1 MGVKRIILLI
11 VLIFL
16 AAICNAQP
24 VDVHAVNSTAY
35 KTLNSSTAYLR
46 TDSLIS
52 LDSVIQPGIQKRF
65 EPLEHKA
72 VIFLG
77 YDPHYYWYRF
87 CISNKDSIAGNFVLL
102 LGGLGIRK
110 AELWKK
116 KNGQWNTAGIT
127 GYQYSMSERAYRY
140 VHPSFSLR
148 MEPAS
153 IDTFLVQI
161 DESHA
166 YKSVSFILVKATS
179 MQRLEHK
186 FYYLMGII
194 TGLLLLFSLFNLYLF
209 FTLKEKIH
217 LWYALYIFMM
227 LLFVI
232 KEEGIDPEFL
242 GLDSFAG
249 YRATSMLAVASLA
262 IGFLLQMVQSF
273 LINIRKSKMLFR
285 SMLYL
290 KWFLFLMAG
299 IQFAVFYSQPSN
311 TIENIVFYTTKEAG
325 LAAIP
330 LIIIA
335 CIYSFRL
342 GFKPALFL
350 FAGQL
355 LFLAGVVL
363 RNLFIGMDRHVFPPS
378 VFEVGLIV
386 EIIIISYGLMYR
398 YNQYKK
404 EKERLAVELQEQK
417 IRSTAAILNAQE
429 QEQKRIAA
437 DLHDELGGNLAAIK
451 MTMQSFH
458 LLPEQEVAINRLID
472 TASDNARHIA
482 HDLMPPEFETT
493 SLQVLLEKFYQ
504 RVNTEKKISFQFYDS
519 GYKHQFSKQEDLMI
533 YRIIMELTNNIVKH
547 SGATEA
553 TIQLV
558 YHEKLLTLMAEDN
571 GNGFGQSAEPGM
583 GPKNIYSRVSFLNG
597 TINTDSGKGG
607 TTTMIQIPFKEN
619 QWIQ

>member
-1 MGVKRIILLI
+1 MGMGKIILFI
-11 VLIFL
+11 VLIFQ

-24 VDVHAVNSTAY
+24 VDINALNSTDY
-35 KTLNSSTAYLR
+35 KTLNGLTDFLR
-46 TDSLIS
+46 ADSLIS
-52 LDSVIQPGIQKRF
+52 LDSVIQPRVQKKF
-65 EPLEHKA
+65 ERLENTG

-87 CISNKDSIAGNFVLL
+87 SLCNKGNTEASLVLL

-110 AELWKK
+110 AVLWKK
-116 KNGQWNTAGIT
+116 KNGQWNAAGIT
-127 GYQYSMSERAYRY
+127 GYQYPMSERAYRY
-140 VHPSFSLR
+140 VHPSFPLQ

-153 IDTFLVQI
+153 VDTFLVQI
-161 DESHA
+161 DESHS
-166 YKSVSFILVKATS
+166 YKSISFILVNAAT
-179 MQRLEHK
+179 MKILEHK
-186 FYYLMGII
+186 FYFLMGII

-209 FTLKEKIH
+209 FALKEKLH

-232 KEEGIDPEFL
+232 KDEGIDPEFL

-249 YRATSMLAVASLA
+249 YRMTSMLAVASLA
-262 IGFLLQMVQSF
+262 IGFLLQMVQS
-273 LINIRKSKMLFR
+273 LLTNIRKVTVLFK
-285 SMLYL
+285 SILYL

-299 IQFAVFYSQPSN
+299 IQFIVFYIQPSN
-311 TIENIVFYTTKEAG
+311 AIELIVFHTTKEAG

-330 LIIIA
+330 LIIVA
-335 CIYSFRL
+335 CIYSFRM
-342 GFKPALFL
+342 GFKPALYL
-350 FAGQL
+350 LAGQL
-355 LFLAGVVL
+355 LFLAGAVL
-363 RNLFIGMDRHVFPPS
+363 RSLFIGMDQHVFPPS

-386 EIIIISYGLMYR
+386 EIIFISFGLMLR

-404 EKERLAVELQEQK
+404 EKERLSIELQEQK
-417 IRSTAAILNAQE
+417 IRSTDAILNAQE

-458 LLPEQEVAINRLID
+458 LPPEQEVAVNRLID

-493 SLQVLLEKFYQ
+493 SLVVLLEKFYQ
-504 RVNTEKKISFQFYDS
+504 RINTERKISFQFYAS
-519 GYKHQFSKQEDLMI
+519 GYNHQFSKQEDLLI

-571 GNGFGQSAEPGM
+571 GKGFEQRAEPGM
-583 GPKNIYSRVSFLNG
+583 GLKNIYSRVGFLNG
-597 TINTDSGKGG
+597 TINIDSGKGG

-619 QWIQ
+619 Q